1 MVFYLLPL
9 MYLHSIQTYLTKSE
23 SKPAANFW
31 SNDSILLSRRPD
43 SVISFAWYSL
53 DNTFTFN
60 GQHYRQINGNSDGDQ
75 NGSLICQPFHG
86 KIWKRC
92 SSSCFTFSPD
102 LVALHRWHLSS
113 LDTWGRKIKC
123 FYYLLKQPTSYN
135 QIYQFLLL
143 QRNPFP
149 WCQRTAYQSAN

>member
-43 SVISFAWYSL
+43 SVISFAWYSQITRSL
-53 DNTFTFN
+53 LTDSITDKLTEQQWGPKWLPHMPTF
-60 GQHYRQINGNSDGDQ
+60 SWE
-75 NGSLICQPFHG
+75 
-86 KIWKRC
+86 IWKRC

-102 LVALHRWHLSS
+102 LVALHRWHLSP

-123 FYYLLKQPTSYN
+123 LKTTYILQSNLPVPSPTKKSLTLMSTY
-135 QIYQFLLL
+135 
-143 QRNPFP
+143 
-149 WCQRTAYQSAN
+149 CSSTAN